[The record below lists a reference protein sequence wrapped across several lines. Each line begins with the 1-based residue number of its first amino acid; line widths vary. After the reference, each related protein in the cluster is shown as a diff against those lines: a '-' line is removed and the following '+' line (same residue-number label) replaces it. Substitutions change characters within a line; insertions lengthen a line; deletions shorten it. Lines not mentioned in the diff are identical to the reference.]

1 LRTADA
7 GYLTR
12 RLVDVAQDLIINEE
26 DCGTQEGIWINASDD
41 VAGQKMET
49 RLFGRVS
56 AERIL
61 DPMTGEVLVE
71 RDDIFDRERIKTVLA
86 AKITSFK
93 VRSALT
99 CELTHGICAKC
110 YGLDMGRGKMVEL
123 GQAVGV
129 IAAESIGE
137 PGTQLTLRTFHMGGV
152 AASAGDIT
160 TGLPRVV
167 ELFEARRA
175 PKGEAVVTAISGIA
189 RVMEGERTT
198 DVRVVR
204 VESAEMIADA
214 YEVPESWEILV
225 QDEGSAAVGDILAQS
240 GDATIVAQ
248 HTGRVRLEGRQ
259 VVVSYERKE
268 SEEYDI
274 PSNARLLVRD
284 GDQVEA
290 GQALTEGSLNPHTI
304 LRIKGKEAVEMYL
317 LTEAQKV
324 YRAQGPTIADKHF
337 EVIIRKMV
345 GKVQITRPGD
355 TPYLPMDIVDRL
367 AIRKINEN
375 LVAEGKAPAKFVPI
389 LLGVSK
395 ASLNTESFLSMSS
408 FQHTIKVL
416 AGAAIGSSKD
426 PLYGLKENV
435 IIGKLI
441 PAGTGFVHGVFDD
454 EEPFVA
460 PPLVNLPTGE

>member
-1 LRTADA
+1 
-7 GYLTR
+7 
-12 RLVDVAQDLIINEE
+12 
-26 DCGTQEGIWINASDD
+26 
-41 VAGQKMET
+41 
-49 RLFGRVS
+49 
-56 AERIL
+56 
-61 DPMTGEVLVE
+61 
-71 RDDIFDRERIKTVLA
+71 
-86 AKITSFK
+86 
-93 VRSALT
+93 
-99 CELTHGICAKC
+99 
-110 YGLDMGRGKMVEL
+110 
-123 GQAVGV
+123 
-129 IAAESIGE
+129 
-137 PGTQLTLRTFHMGGV
+137 
-152 AASAGDIT
+152 
-160 TGLPRVV
+160 
-167 ELFEARRA
+167 
-175 PKGEAVVTAISGIA
+175 
-189 RVMEGERTT
+189 
-198 DVRVVR
+198 
-204 VESAEMIADA
+204 
-214 YEVPESWEILV
+214 
-225 QDEGSAAVGDILAQS
+225 
-240 GDATIVAQ
+240 
-248 HTGRVRLEGRQ
+248 
-259 VVVSYERKE
+259 
-268 SEEYDI
+268 
-274 PSNARLLVRD
+274 LLVRD

-441 PAGTGFVHGVFDD
+441 PAGTGFVHGRV
-454 EEPFVA
+454 
-460 PPLVNLPTGE
+460 